1 MRWLL
6 ATVALVMLSS
16 AGVAFAISDVENEA
30 FNAAKLLVPKAMKD
44 PSSADF
50 DSKSF
55 RTRKLK
61 SDQLGI
67 EDETAYLVDGI
78 VRGKNSFGAVVPS
91 KWSAIVV
98 EAGGELTTE
107 VIFLDGDVI
116 ASNPKGAKM
125 LLRMN
130 QLKDERFQQGLR
142 DLEDRGRAETRS
154 ADERDRINAMT
165 FADRQRVN
173 RVRSEGVE
181 AGKAAAEQLGKALV
195 RISEKEIAS
204 RAKREAVKRKVPDG
218 DRDDFID
225 AFSGAVEAAKAK
237 SSSR

>member
-1 MRWLL
+1 MRWLF
-6 ATVALVMLSS
+6 AAVAFLTLSS
-16 AGVAFAISDVENEA
+16 AGIAIAVSDVENEA

-67 EDETAYLVDGI
+67 DDETAYLVDGI

-98 EAGGELTTE
+98 DAGGELKTE

-130 QLKDERFQQGLR
+130 QLRDERFQQGLR

-154 ADERDRINAMT
+154 AEDRDRINTMNS
-165 FADRQRVN
+165 ADRQRVN
-173 RVRSEGVE
+173 RVRAEGVE
-181 AGKAAAEQLGKALV
+181 AGKSAAEQLGKAIV

-204 RAKREAVKRKVPDG
+204 RAKREAVKRKIPEG
-218 DRDDFID
+218 DRDDFVD

-237 SSSR
+237 PFSR